1 MKHPIFIT
9 NSDQR
14 NLLNLMNRE
23 KEFGVTGNAALQDLE
38 LELKRACIRS
48 SAEIPP
54 DVITMYSKVLL
65 RDLDD
70 GEHITYTLVY
80 PADADLTAEKV
91 SVLAPVG
98 MAILGY
104 REGDILSWA
113 VPAGV
118 VRLQVEKVLYQP
130 EAAGDPKPGQEM

>member
-1 MKHPIFIT
+1 MKHTIFIT
-9 NSDQR
+9 DIDQR
-14 NLLNLMNRE
+14 NLLNLINKE
-23 KEFGVTGNAALQDLE
+23 KEFGVTGDEALQDLE
-38 LELKRACIRS
+38 FEIKRACIQS

-65 RDLDD
+65 RDMDD

-80 PADADLTAEKV
+80 PADADLTEEKV

-104 REGDILSWA
+104 REGDILTWA
-113 VPAGV
+113 IPDGV
-118 VRLQVEKVLYQP
+118 VRLEVEKVLYQP
-130 EAAGDPKPGQEM
+130 EAAGNPK